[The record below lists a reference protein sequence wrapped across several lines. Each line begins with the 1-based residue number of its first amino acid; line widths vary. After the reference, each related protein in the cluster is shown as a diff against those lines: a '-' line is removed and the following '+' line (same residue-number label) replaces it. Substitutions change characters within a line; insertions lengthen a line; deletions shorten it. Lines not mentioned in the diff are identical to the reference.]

1 MIPIVCLIDF
11 YHSLVIH
18 ANLTLLFSLITLFFD
33 LAARLPQQ
41 TQEEV
46 LYLDLQ
52 SFFAKLYNFYRTHS
66 QSQSLLKA
74 LIIRVKERTVFQRQ
88 RIDPSLS
95 VYSFQL
101 LELLRGWN

>member
-1 MIPIVCLIDF
+1 MSLSDIP
-11 YHSLVIH
+11 VIH
-18 ANLTLLFSLITLFFD
+18 ANLSLLFSLITLFFD

-46 LYLDLQ
+46 LYQDLR
-52 SFFAKLYNFYRTHS
+52 SFFAKLHGFYRSHS
-66 QSQSLLKA
+66 ESQSLLRA
-74 LIIRVKERTVFQRQ
+74 LLMRVKEQTVFQRQ

-101 LELLRGWN
+101 LELLRGPFERYP